1 MLSLVRNPDVCR
13 DFLFVLVYN
22 RSIFMDIT
30 FWKGVFMG
38 ILIALPTGPVSFL
51 IIRRMYLF
59 GIRSGMYSVYGS
71 MISDAFYAAVVG
83 FGLRK
88 IQHFLIGISGYAEL
102 IAGIALLAIGYK
114 AITEKHADLEQDLK
128 KNHPV
133 KDIVSISFLNLLNP
147 TLVLSFGVIFIGL
160 GMGRSV
166 GDPKLIGTFLI
177 GISSGTLLFWYLL
190 GRWIEKMRKKNHME
204 AVGKVNRVIG
214 VILFAAGIILL
225 LLAAVHIIFP
235 K

>member
-1 MLSLVRNPDVCR
+1 
-13 DFLFVLVYN
+13 
-22 RSIFMDIT
+22 MDIT

-59 GIRSGMYSVYGS
+59 GMKSGMYSVYGS
-71 MISDAFYAAVVG
+71 MISDGFYATVVG

-102 IAGIALLAIGYK
+102 VAGVVLIIIGYK
-114 AITEKHADLEQDLK
+114 AINEKQKELEQDMK
-128 KNHPV
+128 ENHPL
-133 KDIVSISFLNLLNP
+133 KDVISISFLNLLNP
-147 TLVLSFGVIFIGL
+147 TLVLSFGAIFIAL
-160 GMGRSV
+160 GMGNSV

-177 GISSGTLLFWYLL
+177 GISSGTLLFWYLF
-190 GRWIEKMRKKNHME
+190 GRWIEKLRLKNQME
-204 AVGKVNRVIG
+204 MIAKVNSIIG

-225 LLAAVHIIFP
+225 LLAVVRIIFS
-235 K
+235 